1 MPICASIL
9 KNNPWPLLY
18 FWLPFGWLM
27 ILSLEQAMWQL
38 FGEEVGSIDND
49 CFYIHRKNRMFN
61 RKVLDRLE
69 KIVAAA
75 KERERITAK

>member
-1 MPICASIL
+1 
-9 KNNPWPLLY
+9 
-18 FWLPFGWLM
+18 
-27 ILSLEQAMWQL
+27 MWQL